1 MERMSK
7 YSKGDTNFTEQVKT
21 LLNKIY
27 GRSPNKDS
35 VLERAIAYYDIR
47 DFTQL
52 KLDDLAR
59 NIAELKSKNEQ
70 KPIARIEKLER
81 EQKEYHRELTFERHE
96 RFQHLHNICLE
107 IIELAEAEGFA
118 ETHRKSAQVL
128 GTIQLL
134 SPTEGKKVAG
144 ANEVN
149 KPLYK
154 GILTLRLLDQLCL
167 KKLLANSYI
176 EQVIQQHPSASFDDI
191 VADNSALYQHF
202 VNVVKIPVL
211 MAAILQDIGNYHPD
225 AQKIMLGN
233 DGKSDNFRTL
243 KVEERKALLQINYRE
258 TVKYLIDGIG
268 AGMYLGNSKAERD
281 EFNKIENAKLLFIK
295 QLLKSSI
302 QPKQGLGN
310 LLKVPQIYTSI
321 VLSTKDSYNY
331 KLLPKVYQALY
342 QNAERG
348 ICRKDVVDLLYKI
361 TGAFPQGY
369 GITYI
374 PVDIDGNDR
383 YEYGVVTQ
391 LFPEN
396 PEQPFCRSATRNL
409 TFIGHGHD
417 VIIKKSCNLY
427 YVETAKR
434 FSRISKERLN
444 EILELLSSNYQ
455 ERQSLDLLPRC
466 WQPSEYFSTKNHQK
480 LWNRAR

>member
-1 MERMSK
+1 MSK

-27 GRSPNKDS
+27 GRSPAKDS
-35 VLERAIAYYDIR
+35 VLERAIAYFELR
-47 DFTQL
+47 GFTQL

-59 NIAELKSKNEQ
+59 NIAELKSKNE
-70 KPIARIEKLER
+70 KTSLARIEKLER
-81 EQKEYHRELTFERHE
+81 EQKEYHRELAFERHE
-96 RFQHLHNICLE
+96 RFQHLHSLCLE
-107 IIELAEAEGFA
+107 IIELSEANSFE
-118 ETHRKSAQVL
+118 ETHRKSAKLL

-134 SPTEGKKVAG
+134 SPTEGAKVANV
-144 ANEVN
+144 NETN

-154 GILTLRLLDQLCL
+154 SILTLRLLDELCL
-167 KKLLANSYI
+167 KKLVANSYI
-176 EQVIQQHPSASFDDI
+176 DRVIQQHESASYSDI
-191 VADNSALYQHF
+191 VSDNTELYQDF
-202 VNVVKIPVL
+202 VNTVKVPVL

-225 AQKIMLGN
+225 AQKIICGD
-233 DGKSDNFRTL
+233 DGKGNNFRTL
-243 KVEERKALLQINYRE
+243 KVDERKALLQINYRE
-258 TVKYLIDGIG
+258 TVKYLVDGIG
-268 AGMYLGNSKAERD
+268 AGIYLGNSKAERD
-281 EFNKIENAKLLFIK
+281 KFNKLENSKLLFIK
-295 QLLKSSI
+295 QLLKASV

-361 TGAFPQGY
+361 TGVFPQGY

-374 PVDIDGNDR
+374 PNDIDGNDR

-391 LFPEN
+391 LYPEN
-396 PEQPFCRSATRNL
+396 PEQPICRAATRNL

-417 VIIKKSCNLY
+417 LVVKKSCNLY
-427 YVETAKR
+427 YVETAKK

-466 WQPSEYFSTKNHQK
+466 WQPTEYFSTKNHQK
-480 LWNRAR
+480 LWNRSR

>member
-1 MERMSK
+1 MSK
-7 YSKGDTNFTEQVKT
+7 FSKGDTNFTEQVKT

-27 GRSPNKDS
+27 GRSPSKDS
-35 VLERAIAYYDIR
+35 VLERAIAYYDLR

-59 NIAELKSKNEQ
+59 NIAEQKSKADP
-70 KPIARIEKLER
+70 KSLARAEKLER
-81 EQKEYHRELTFERHE
+81 DQKEYHRELAFERHD
-96 RFQHLHNICLE
+96 RFQHLHTICRE
-107 IIELAEAEGFA
+107 IIELSEAEGFS

-134 SPTEGKKVAG
+134 SPTEGKKVAV

-167 KKLLANSYI
+167 KKLLPNSYI
-176 EQVIQQHPSASFDDI
+176 DQVIQQHETASFTEI
-191 VADNSALYQHF
+191 VNENKALYQHF
-202 VNVVKIPVL
+202 IDTVKVPVL

-225 AQKIMLGN
+225 AQKIIRGDDN
-233 DGKSDNFRTL
+233 QSDNFRTL

-258 TVKYLIDGIG
+258 TVKYLVDGIG

-281 EFNKIENAKLLFIK
+281 KFNKTEASKLLFIK
-295 QLLKSSI
+295 QLLKSSV

-348 ICRKDVVDLLYKI
+348 ICRKDIVDLLYEI
-361 TGAFPQGY
+361 TGVFPQGY

-374 PVDIDGNDR
+374 PGEADDNDR

-391 LFPEN
+391 LYPEH
-396 PEQPFCRSATRNL
+396 PEEPICRSATRNL

-417 VIIKKSCNLY
+417 ITVKKGGNLY
-427 YVETAKR
+427 YVETAKK
-434 FSRISKERLN
+434 FSSISKERLN

-466 WQPSEYFSTKNHQK
+466 WQPTEYFSTKNHQK
-480 LWNRAR
+480 LWNRPR

>member
-1 MERMSK
+1 MST
-7 YSKGDTNFTEQVKT
+7 YSKGDTNFTGQVKA

-27 GRSPNKDS
+27 GSSPLKDS
-35 VLERAIAYYDIR
+35 VLERAIAYYDLR

-59 NIAELKSKNEQ
+59 NIATQKAKSDDKSAVR
-70 KPIARIEKLER
+70 IAKLER
-81 EQKEYHRELTFERHE
+81 DQKEYYRELAFERHE
-96 RFQHLHNICLE
+96 RFQHLHAICLE
-107 IIELAEAEGFA
+107 ILELSEAESFD
-118 ETHRKSAQVL
+118 ETNRKSAKLL
-128 GTIQLL
+128 GTIQLI
-134 SPTEGKKVAG
+134 SPTEGQKVALT
-144 ANEVN
+144 NEVN

-167 KKLLANSYI
+167 KKLLPNSYI
-176 EQVIQQHPSASFDDI
+176 DQILQQTDSLKYENLATENND
-191 VADNSALYQHF
+191 VYQRF
-202 VNVVKIPVL
+202 VERVKIPLL
-211 MAAILQDIGNYHPD
+211 MAAILQDIGTYHPD
-225 AQKIMLGN
+225 AQNIILGGNGEN
-233 DGKSDNFRTL
+233 DHFRTL

-258 TVKYLIDGIG
+258 TVKYLIEGIG
-268 AGMYLGNSKAERD
+268 APMYLGNSKAERD
-281 EFNKIENAKLLFIK
+281 NFNQVEANKLLFIK
-295 QLLKSSI
+295 HLLKSSV

-310 LLKVPQIYTSI
+310 LLKVPQIYASI
-321 VLSTKDSYNY
+321 VLSTKESYNY

-369 GITYI
+369 GITFI
-374 PVDIDGNDR
+374 PSDIDGNVR

-391 LFPEN
+391 LYPEN
-396 PEQPFCRSATRNL
+396 PTEPVCRSATRNL
-409 TFIGHGHD
+409 AFIGHGHD
-417 VIIKKSCNLY
+417 VTVIKNSNLY
-427 YVETAKR
+427 YVETAKK

-466 WQPSEYFSTKNHQK
+466 WQPTEYFSTKNHQK
-480 LWNRAR
+480 LWNRSQ